1 MGIFD
6 KACPQ
11 CTADNAASAI
21 RCACGFIFDTAD
33 INGSGPSPKETAE
46 EEVLFQEYLAAR
58 VSQAIEQATVAA
70 HAADVE
76 PENERRAIEA
86 IRAQDVVEKAKA
98 DLRFQFPHQRRATP
112 GDRSR

>member
-1 MGIFD
+1 MGIFN

-11 CTADNAASAI
+11 CTADNAAGAI

-33 INGSGPSPKETAE
+33 ANGAGPSPKETAE
-46 EEVLFQEYLAAR
+46 EEILFQEYLAAR

-76 PENERRAIEA
+76 PANERRALLGALLVMFALLLFASSCMYFISN
-86 IRAQDVVEKAKA
+86 
-98 DLRFQFPHQRRATP
+98 HMM
-112 GDRSR
+112 